1 LVRVMALN
9 PKQAFGL
16 IDVAGI
22 VSIFSSVTLIAYVV
36 LFYW

>member
-1 LVRVMALN
+1 MALN

-16 IDVAGI
+16 IEVAGI
-22 VSIFSSVTLIAYVV
+22 VSIFPSVTLIAYVV

>member
-1 LVRVMALN
+1 MALN
-9 PKQAFGL
+9 SKSAFGL

-22 VSIFSSVTLIAYVV
+22 VSIFFSVTLIAYVV

>member
-1 LVRVMALN
+1 MALN
-9 PKQAFGL
+9 SKSAFGL